1 MKVALYTSLEFLNLF
16 FGETIPFKL
25 LGLRLKLEGRHFLKI
40 TYKIDVLWVK
50 EAKAYRMVSIKGSW
64 GFGQIVCSY
73 LLDFRI
79 NFWVNLPFLDSQQL
93 FLVNAS
99 LRWFCQVSFILSS
112 PHTLHL
118 FHPASFSGRL
128 ICDFHA

>member
-50 EAKAYRMVSIKGSW
+50 EAKANPCGKY
-64 GFGQIVCSY
+64 
-73 LLDFRI
+73 
-79 NFWVNLPFLDSQQL
+79 
-93 FLVNAS
+93 
-99 LRWFCQVSFILSS
+99 
-112 PHTLHL
+112 
-118 FHPASFSGRL
+118 
-128 ICDFHA
+128 